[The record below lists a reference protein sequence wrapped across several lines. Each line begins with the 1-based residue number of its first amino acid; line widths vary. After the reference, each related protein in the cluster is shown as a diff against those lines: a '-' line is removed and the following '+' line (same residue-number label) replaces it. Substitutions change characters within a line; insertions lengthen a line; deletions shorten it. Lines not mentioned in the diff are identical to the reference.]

1 MTNQNLLAR
10 AVIRKHVTI
19 HCTIVLHENK
29 KKFQCHDI
37 TSQFCSTTKKTMINS
52 TYLSDDDD
60 DDVLTEFSS
69 SSTIKSA
76 VIEAEKGMLFES
88 LVRSWTQE
96 KLWSDCKFLDQYV
109 ILKSPVDDEDNIFY
123 DLFKYIGCENDTNK
137 DKMDILISYASQIVK
152 VLREKRSNSQMS
164 LKKEILKSK

>member
-1 MTNQNLLAR
+1 
-10 AVIRKHVTI
+10 
-19 HCTIVLHENK
+19 
-29 KKFQCHDI
+29 
-37 TSQFCSTTKKTMINS
+37 MINA
-52 TYLSDDDD
+52 TYLSDDDE
-60 DDVLTEFSS
+60 DVLTEFSS

-76 VIEAEKGMLFES
+76 VIETDNGMLFES

-123 DLFKYIGCENDTNK
+123 DLFKYIGCENDNK
-137 DKMDILISYASQIVK
+137 KNKTDILISYASQIVK